1 VATLVAASFGNVPML
16 FTVALI
22 QVFGTI
28 WFLLNKSVG
37 SIKIP
42 KNLNA
47 LGKALRNPKVA
58 AVTVLGLLF
67 VGSFAGVE
75 VGSVALFG
83 KTLAGLMFA
92 VFSLGSIVGGLLIA
106 PRFKGPNAL
115 AVFIVISLVGYS
127 AILIAPENPVWAAI
141 SLFIAGLG
149 VAPVLGTLSLM
160 IANGTSGSETV
171 EAYGWTTAGQ
181 LVGFSAGSAL
191 AGIAIDIV
199 DPIAALLV
207 SVVFIVFTLIA
218 SLLITR
224 TAKRSS

>member
-1 VATLVAASFGNVPML
+1 ML
-16 FTVALI
+16 ITVALI

-28 WFLLNKSVG
+28 WFLMNKSVG

-42 KNLNA
+42 KNKNA

-92 VFSLGSIVGGLLIA
+92 IFSLGSIFGGLLIA
-106 PRFKGPNAL
+106 PRFKGPHAL
-115 AVFIVISLVGYS
+115 TIFLVITLVGYS
-127 AILIAPENPVWAAI
+127 AILIAPENPVWVAI

-149 VAPVLGTLSLM
+149 VAPALGTLSLM
-160 IANGTSGSETV
+160 IATGTSGSETV

-199 DPIAALLV
+199 NPTASLLV
-207 SVVFIVFTLIA
+207 SVVFGAFTLLA

-224 TAKRSS
+224 SAKN